1 MSTIQKQRSNLTGGI
16 ESQEKLQATVTT
28 QNIIRAEI
36 TPENNLQ
43 AKIESKDILRAT
55 VNYSERT
62 LNASIVAG
70 KTLNGKMSKPA
81 VIGGVTDYED
91 LDSLPKINGVTVIGD
106 KKSTDYGLQDAL
118 LEFSTTEIIE
128 IWNTIIK

>member
-43 AKIESKDILRAT
+43 AKIESQDILRAT
-55 VNYSERT
+55 VNYSENT
-62 LNASIVAG
+62 LSASIVVG
-70 KTLNGKMSKPA
+70 KTLYGKMSKPA
-81 VIGGVTDYED
+81 VIGVTNYED
-91 LDSLPKINGVTVIGD
+91 LDGLPKINGVTVIGD
-106 KKSTDYGLQDAL
+106 KKSIDYGLQDAL

-128 IWNTIIK
+128 IWNNVMK